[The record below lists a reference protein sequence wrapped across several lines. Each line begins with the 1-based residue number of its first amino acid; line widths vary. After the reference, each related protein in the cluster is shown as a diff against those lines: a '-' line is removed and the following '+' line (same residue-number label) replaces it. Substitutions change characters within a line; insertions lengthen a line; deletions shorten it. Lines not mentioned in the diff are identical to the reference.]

1 MAAPDNVIDLR
12 PRATDDAMVKAID
25 HAQWVEE
32 EYGIEAGINPICG
45 GWEVIYLADGEVR
58 RAAWFGG
65 AA

>member
-12 PRATDDAMVKAID
+12 PRAESVAMNKAVD

-32 EYGIEAGINPICG
+32 EYGIEAGINPVAG
-45 GWEVIYLADGEVR
+45 GWEVIYLCDGKVC

-65 AA
+65 DL